1 MRPVCHIARTT
12 ALFALAAAAL
22 TTIQAAAQRP
32 ARAPAAQLASRID
45 SIMQAQIASGQV
57 VGASIAVVRGRDTIA
72 AKGYG
77 KANLEL
83 GVATPPGAIYEIGSV
98 TKQFTGAAVMQL
110 VEQGRL
116 SLDDDIGKWV
126 PEFNT
131 KGRKIPLRRLLDH
144 TSGIRSYTEIP
155 EARAL
160 FPLALPRD
168 TLLRLIEKWPYDFEP
183 GEEQIYN
190 NSAFFLMGLVIE
202 KASGMPYAAYVQQ
215 KLFAPAG
222 MSASHYCSEVDVRP
236 NKTSGYDW
244 GSKGAIQKR
253 AMSHVWPF
261 AAGSLCS
268 TAHDLVAWNEA
279 LHRTR
284 KILGAA
290 AYQEMLSPDTLNDGY
305 RVGYA
310 KGLAFPRVMGRKAIR
325 HGGGIN
331 GWTSENLYFP
341 NESLSI
347 VVLYNVSGPR
357 GPSEAAEAIAE
368 AVLGAVP
375 VPAVPVDGDV
385 NRFAGTYAGRG
396 RGGPQL
402 LTVIVEKGVVSA
414 QFRGA
419 RRALTYVGN
428 NTFVW
433 SGVRFVFRENVGI
446 VSAVR
451 VDGGSQNNVLQRK

>member
-1 MRPVCHIARTT
+1 MRFSVRSSTLVA
-12 ALFALAAAAL
+12 AGMAALASS
-22 TTIQAAAQRP
+22 TIAAQRP
-32 ARAPAAQLASRID
+32 ARATGARLAARID

-72 AKGYG
+72 VKGYG

-83 GVATPPGAIYEIGSV
+83 GVATPPNAIYEIGSV
-98 TKQFTGAAVMQL
+98 TKQFTGAAAMQL
-110 VEQGRL
+110 VEQGKI

-131 KGRKIPLRRLLDH
+131 RGRKIALRRLLDH
-144 TSGIRSYTEIP
+144 TSGIRGYTEIP
-155 EARAL
+155 EARTFL
-160 FPLALPRD
+160 PLALPKD

-202 KASGMPYAAYVQQ
+202 KASGMPYAEYVQQ

-222 MSASHYCSEVDVRP
+222 MTASHYCSDVDVRP

-244 GSKGAIQKR
+244 GGSKGPIQKR
-253 AMSHVWPF
+253 PLSHVWPY

-268 TAHDLVAWNEA
+268 TARDLVAWNEA

-290 AYQEMLSPDTLNDGY
+290 AYQQMISPDTLNDGY

-310 KGLAFPRVMGRKAIR
+310 RGLSFTPVIGRKAIH

-341 NESLSI
+341 DESLSV
-347 VVLYNVSGPR
+347 VVLYNVSGPK
-357 GPSEAAEAIAE
+357 GPSEPAEAIAE

-375 VPAVPVDGDV
+375 VPAVPVEGDAQ
-385 NRFAGTYAGRG
+385 RYAGTYTGRG
-396 RGGPQL
+396 RGAPQS
-402 LTVIVEKGVVSA
+402 LTVSVENGA
-414 QFRGA
+414 LTAPFRGA
-419 RRALTYVGN
+419 KRALTYIGN
-428 NTFVW
+428 NTFTW
-433 SGVRFVFRENVGI
+433 SGVRFVFKDSAGTI
-446 VSAVR
+446 TAVR
-451 VDGGSQNNVLQRK
+451 VDGGSQNNMLKRK